1 MSDTKNA
8 NEDKQQPTIPVDV
21 VRLDEVLGVLELAK
35 QRVME
40 VRATINVGEPE
51 EESSIGQTR

>member
-51 EESSIGQTR
+51 EESSTG